1 MTSRFVSRLAAVAAA
16 ALIGITGAAVAQP
29 HHHHGG
35 RGGGDFIMGIAA
47 LTGQLNLN
55 SSQQAMWDN
64 AVAASKSAREA
75 ARANR
80 VNMRA
85 TLTAELAKAEPDLA
99 AVAASAD
106 AARNA
111 SAAVHRQVRDAWLN
125 LYGTFTPEQKAVVRN
140 AMLERV
146 ARMDAM
152 RDKMRQHHGG

>member
-47 LTGQLNLN
+47 LKGQHNLN

-85 TLTAELAKAEPDLA
+85 TLMAELAKAEPDLA